1 MWEQTLKL
9 EINCIQNS
17 QDDAEWTATSL
28 ISRGRLEMAMTIV
41 TDIEMTVRADCA
53 ILPPPSIHTALKLPF
68 KTFCLLS
75 SNRELVLGHKSMFS
89 PGCWHTK

>member
-1 MWEQTLKL
+1 MREQTLKL

-28 ISRGRLEMAMTIV
+28 ISRGWLEMAMTIV

-53 ILPPPSIHTALKLPF
+53 ILPPPSIHTTLKLPF
-68 KTFCLLS
+68 KNFCLLS
-75 SNRELVLGHKSMFS
+75 SNWELVPGHKSTFS
-89 PGCWHTK
+89 LGCLYSK